1 MNARQISDDLDATRD
16 SRSYELPEL
25 PKFNPDTANLL
36 DRSIT
41 ILQKVVKL
49 ILYTVE
55 ILKLDFEIC
64 TSFKYDHLK
73 VT

>member
-1 MNARQISDDLDATRD
+1 MNARQISDDLEASRD

-41 ILQKVVKL
+41 ILQKVKDVAG
-49 ILYTVE
+49 VE
-55 ILKLDFEIC
+55 MMLDEMQLDFEHSEI
-64 TSFKYDHLK
+64 
-73 VT
+73 